1 MNPQIFDLIEKG
13 LTLLPIL
20 VDAGI
25 SITTTIQH
33 LLSLN
38 KAAAAGGAI
47 TPAELAKIRADFDS
61 DLDDFN
67 KPLT

>member
-1 MNPQIFDLIEKG
+1 MNPEIFTLIEKG

-25 SITTTIQH
+25 QITTTMQH
-33 LLSLN
+33 LMTLN
-38 KAAAAGGAI
+38 KAAAAGGTISA
-47 TPAELAKIRADFDS
+47 TELAQIRASFDS

-67 KPLT
+67 APMT